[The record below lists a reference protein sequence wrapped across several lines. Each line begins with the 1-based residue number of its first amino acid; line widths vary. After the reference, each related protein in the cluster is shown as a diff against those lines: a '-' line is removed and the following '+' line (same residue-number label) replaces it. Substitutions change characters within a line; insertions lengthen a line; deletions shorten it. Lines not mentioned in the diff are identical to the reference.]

1 MPPWRPE
8 RSFRTMDQSRIEE
21 IMENLI
27 LSPKKVEVDGQV
39 VENHS
44 AADLIKLL
52 NYYASKDALK
62 GRRLPIR
69 ITKMASGGGAL

>member
-1 MPPWRPE
+1 MPQWTRE
-8 RSFRTMDQSRIEE
+8 RSSRTMDQTKIEE
-21 IMENLI
+21 IMENLL

-62 GRRLPIR
+62 GRKLPIR
-69 ITKMASGGGAL
+69 ITKMAAGGGAV

>member
-1 MPPWRPE
+1 ME
-8 RSFRTMDQSRIEE
+8 QSEMEE
-21 IMENLI
+21 IAKNLL

-62 GRRLPIR
+62 GKRLPIR
-69 ITKMASGGGAL
+69 ITKMAAGGGAV

>member
-1 MPPWRPE
+1 ME
-8 RSFRTMDQSRIEE
+8 QSEMEE
-21 IMENLI
+21 IAKNLL

-52 NYYASKDALK
+52 NYYASKEALK

-69 ITKMASGGGAL
+69 ITKMAAGGGAE

>member
-1 MPPWRPE
+1 
-8 RSFRTMDQSRIEE
+8 
-21 IMENLI
+21 MENLI

-62 GRRLPIR
+62 GMRLPIR

>member
-1 MPPWRPE
+1 
-8 RSFRTMDQSRIEE
+8 MDQSKIEE
-21 IMENLI
+21 IMENLL

-44 AADLIKLL
+44 ATDLIKLL

-62 GRRLPIR
+62 AKRLPIR
-69 ITKMASGGGAL
+69 ITKMAAGGGAL

>member
-1 MPPWRPE
+1 
-8 RSFRTMDQSRIEE
+8 MDQSRIEE
-21 IMENLI
+21 IMENLL

-44 AADLIKLL
+44 AADLIRLL

-62 GRRLPIR
+62 GKRLPIR
-69 ITKMASGGGAL
+69 ITKMAAGGGAL

>member
-1 MPPWRPE
+1 
-8 RSFRTMDQSRIEE
+8 
-21 IMENLI
+21 MENLL

-62 GRRLPIR
+62 GKRLAIR
-69 ITKMASGGGAL
+69 ITKMAAGGGAL

>member
-1 MPPWRPE
+1 
-8 RSFRTMDQSRIEE
+8 MDQSKIEE
-21 IMENLI
+21 IAENLL

>member
-1 MPPWRPE
+1 ME
-8 RSFRTMDQSRIEE
+8 RSEMEE
-21 IMENLI
+21 IAKNLL

-44 AADLIKLL
+44 AADAIKLL
-52 NYYASKDALK
+52 NYYASRDALK

-69 ITKMASGGGAL
+69 ITKMASGGAVL

>member
-1 MPPWRPE
+1 
-8 RSFRTMDQSRIEE
+8 MDQSKIEE

-62 GRRLPIR
+62 GMRLPIR

>member
-1 MPPWRPE
+1 MPPWKRE
-8 RSFRTMDQSRIEE
+8 RSFRTMDQSKIEE
-21 IMENLI
+21 IMENLL

-62 GRRLPIR
+62 RKRLPIR
-69 ITKMASGGGAL
+69 ITKMAAGGGAI

>member
-1 MPPWRPE
+1 M
-8 RSFRTMDQSRIEE
+8 EE
-21 IMENLI
+21 IAKNLL

-62 GRRLPIR
+62 GRKLPIR
-69 ITKMASGGGAL
+69 ITKMAAGGGAI

>member
-1 MPPWRPE
+1 
-8 RSFRTMDQSRIEE
+8 MDQSKIEE
-21 IMENLI
+21 IMGNLL

-62 GRRLPIR
+62 GRKLPIR
-69 ITKMASGGGAL
+69 ITKMAAGGGAV

>member
-1 MPPWRPE
+1 
-8 RSFRTMDQSRIEE
+8 
-21 IMENLI
+21 MENLL
-27 LSPKKVEVDGQV
+27 LSPKEVEVDGQR

-52 NYYASKDALK
+52 NYYASKEALK

-69 ITKMASGGGAL
+69 ITRMASGGAVT

>member
-1 MPPWRPE
+1 
-8 RSFRTMDQSRIEE
+8 MDQSKIEE
-21 IMENLI
+21 IMENLL

-62 GRRLPIR
+62 GMRLPIR

>member
-1 MPPWRPE
+1 
-8 RSFRTMDQSRIEE
+8 MDQSKIEE
-21 IMENLI
+21 IMENLL
-27 LSPKKVEVDGQV
+27 LSPKKVEVDGQT

-44 AADLIKLL
+44 AGDLIKLL

-69 ITKMASGGGAL
+69 ITKMVSGGGAI

>member
-1 MPPWRPE
+1 
-8 RSFRTMDQSRIEE
+8 MDQSKIEE

>member
-1 MPPWRPE
+1 
-8 RSFRTMDQSRIEE
+8 MDQSKIEE
-21 IMENLI
+21 IMENLL

-52 NYYASKDALK
+52 NYYASTDALK
-62 GRRLPIR
+62 GKRLPIR
-69 ITKMASGGGAL
+69 ITKRAAGGGAL

>member
-1 MPPWRPE
+1 
-8 RSFRTMDQSRIEE
+8 MDQSKIEE
-21 IMENLI
+21 IMENLL

-44 AADLIKLL
+44 VADLIKLL

-62 GRRLPIR
+62 GMRLPIR

>member
-1 MPPWRPE
+1 ME
-8 RSFRTMDQSRIEE
+8 RSEMEE
-21 IMENLI
+21 IAKNLL

-44 AADLIKLL
+44 AADAIKLL
-52 NYYASKDALK
+52 NYYASRDALK

-69 ITKMASGGGAL
+69 ITKMASGGGAI